1 MALTEVVPQASR
13 PVDAR
18 KPEFDP
24 FYQWHRAMHAR
35 AVLRVQRMDN
45 IRAMREM
52 LPKRLKVG

>member
-1 MALTEVVPQASR
+1 MALTESIPTAAR

-24 FYQWHRAMHAR
+24 FYHWHRAMHAR
-35 AVLRVQRMDN
+35 AVLRPLRMEQ
-45 IRAMREM
+45 IRAMRES